1 MSNEDQHTRT
11 LLEFYR
17 VFYNEKRFDEGAGLL
32 AENFINHHPGSR
44 GTGRQ
49 GMIDDFGH
57 AARSIFPEFRI
68 ETKRVIAEG
77 AFVWTHSLI
86 SGCLSENGRSPS
98 TSGASRTVSSRNTG
112 TSDRRL
118 VRIRIQTRCCDRYW
132 VYSSYGLLVRGLE
145 GNCRSSDCRYLMHP
159 RMNSGHSGDARVV
172 PFRRRASV
180 FCGGKNAP
188 TEDASG
194 AGADIEAA
202 LR

>member
-86 SGCLSENGRSPS
+86 SGLPQGKRAISVDIWRFEDGKLAEHWDVGQAVSP
-98 TSGASRTVSSRNTG
+98 
-112 TSDRRL
+112 D
-118 VRIRIQTRCCDRYW
+118 QD
-132 VYSSYGLLVRGLE
+132 
-145 GNCRSSDCRYLMHP
+145 P
-159 RMNSGHSGDARVV
+159 
-172 PFRRRASV
+172 
-180 FCGGKNAP
+180 NAM
-188 TEDASG
+188 
-194 AGADIEAA
+194 
-202 LR
+202 L